1 MKNKIIMLGI
11 VILLLLSCGHM
22 LLSYSVHKAANM
34 TISYP
39 DLTTLSD
46 GNYLGE
52 YTLLPVSVQ
61 VQVTIQA
68 HVIKDIQILQHQ
80 NGLGTS
86 AEAITDTVI
95 TAQSLAVDTVSGA
108 TVSSQCILKA
118 IENALT
124 KGE

>member
-34 TISYP
+34 TISDP

-52 YTLLPVSVQ
+52 YTLLPVFVQ